1 MAKNYSLIRNPGKCC
16 SVIKDKMMKNNYIQK
31 IVENERQIYYYCFI
45 WFSLNL
51 VSYNVNVITH
61 WVLNNLYWLV
71 LGIFSSIGLGTG
83 LQTGVLFVF
92 PYILLTYN
100 QNKDFLLLS
109 LNENETFFN
118 QSNITSILNL
128 TNVTTN
134 ITNNFVND
142 TILHTLSDSD
152 IYDLIYKT
160 YFACLRVVLVW
171 GVGTALGE
179 APPYFIAYTYDI
191 TNKKDASKLYKM
203 FGDNEQRIRGYI
215 DKTVYYLKK
224 HSFTTILLLSAWPNA
239 LFDLCGVS
247 AGLVRLSFIQ
257 FIIPTIIGKAFI
269 KNPIQLGVILY
280 YYGFFGEYIT
290 EREEMGY
297 LYMGWI
303 VFVILFTLYFI
314 KEAIENIVN
323 S

>member
-1 MAKNYSLIRNPGKCC
+1 MAVKLSIIRNPSKCF
-16 SVIKDKMMKNNYIQK
+16 SVIKDKLMKNTYIQN
-31 IVENERQIYYYCFI
+31 IVNNERNIYYSCII
-45 WFSLNL
+45 WL
-51 VSYNVNVITH
+51 VLHVSFHQINVLTYWIF
-61 WVLNNLYWLV
+61 NNLYWLV
-71 LGIFSSIGLGTG
+71 LGILSSIGLGTG

-128 TNVTTN
+128 TNVTSN
-134 ITNNFVND
+134 ITTNFVND

-191 TNKKDASKLYKM
+191 SNKKEASKLYKM

-247 AGLVRLSFIQ
+247 AGLVKLSFAQ

-297 LYMGWI
+297 LYVCWI